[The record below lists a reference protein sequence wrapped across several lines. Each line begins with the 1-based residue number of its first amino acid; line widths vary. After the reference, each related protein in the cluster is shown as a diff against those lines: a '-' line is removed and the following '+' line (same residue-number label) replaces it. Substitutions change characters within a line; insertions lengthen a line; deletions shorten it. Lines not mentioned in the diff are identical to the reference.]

1 MVAYQGGLS
10 RGGLLYYHTQTIFL
24 QHLKDRCIFSTVKI
38 NLVDAPRALIGDLSE
53 QSLPFDLHHRGI
65 SMDDDFVVL
74 RVLSDKI

>member
-1 MVAYQGGLS
+1 M
-10 RGGLLYYHTQTIFL
+10 RGGRLPGWSFKRGTTVLSHPNNFL
-24 QHLKDRCIFSTVKI
+24 AALEGYSTVKI